1 MRHYWFNR
9 KTLLQKAKDRYH
21 TGVGREK
28 AAKYYLYFEWKFD
41 HIIKIINSLEHL
53 GVLIDGVTETV
64 KHETKKQKG
73 WPLAALLA
81 PLATSSVQPVISSAV
96 KGMNGGGVRRVG
108 RDMWKKNFSSAPS
121 FKIY

>member
-1 MRHYWFNR
+1 MSHYWFNR

-41 HIIKIINSLEHL
+41 QIINSLEDL

-108 RDMWKKNFSSAPS
+108 RDMWKKSFSSAPS
-121 FKIY
+121 FKKY